1 MQVIQVLLGLIAMG
15 ISPAFALYSTR
26 DTVISATASNFKDVV
41 LDTEHAVMVEFFAP
55 WCGHCKNLAPEYKKA
70 ADSLKGLAKLVAID
84 CDAEANKPLC
94 GQYQVQGFPTLKF
107 FGKNKKSPQ
116 DYQGQRTA
124 KAIVDY
130 IIPQIS
136 NNVQL
141 IGTKGKAKSIE
152 EFLVQEPTLPRA
164 ILISKKSSTSP
175 LLKAISTEF
184 KSRLIVGELRTS
196 EAETL
201 AKVEAI
207 KKFESY
213 PVLVIL
219 PVGVT
224 SADQAVV
231 YDGALKS
238 APLSVFLE
246 KYALPKPK
254 KAAKKSGKKGEKK
267 ADKKSEKAEKAEKKA
282 EKEEEAIEPFDP
294 VVPEITNQS
303 ALDTLCIDK
312 SGVCVIGIL
321 TLEPEYQESLDAH
334 KIDLAVLEKLKKKH
348 HDKKSPFHFTWLN
361 PLRDPTPY
369 LLKQFDTPDSYPGL
383 LIVNAKKGVYRIH
396 RGGFDEA
403 SVDGFLEDVVKG
415 RGRNLKFDWKVSLAK
430 EGAVKKAVEKDEL

>member
-1 MQVIQVLLGLIAMG
+1 MQLVHVLLGLFATGIA
-15 ISPAFALYSTR
+15 PALALYSTR
-26 DTVISATASNFKDVV
+26 DTVIQATASTFKEAV

-70 ADSLKGLAKLVAID
+70 ADSLKGLAKLVAVD

-94 GQYQVQGFPTLKF
+94 GQYQIQGFPTLKF

-130 IIPQIS
+130 MIPQIP

-141 IGTKGKAKSIE
+141 IGTKGKAKALE
-152 EFLVQEPTLPRA
+152 EFVIQEPTLPKA
-164 ILISKKSSTSP
+164 MLISKKSSTSP

-201 AKVEAI
+201 AKVEAVR
-207 KKFESY
+207 KFDTY
-213 PVLVIL
+213 PVLVVF

-224 SADQAVV
+224 SADGVVV

-238 APLSVFLE
+238 APLTAFLD

-254 KAAKKSGKKGEKK
+254 KASKEPKKSGSAKKDGKKEGKKSAKKSEEE
-267 ADKKSEKAEKAEKKA
+267 EKAADP
-282 EKEEEAIEPFDP
+282 EPFDP
-294 VVPEITNQS
+294 IVHEIVDQAT
-303 ALDTLCIDK
+303 LDTLCIEK
-312 SGVCVIGIL
+312 SGVCVLGIL
-321 TLEPEYQESLDAH
+321 TLESEFEESVAAH
-334 KIDLAVLEKLKKKH
+334 KTDLAILEKIKKKH

-361 PLRDPTPY
+361 PLRDPKPY
-369 LLKQFDTPDSYPGL
+369 LLTQFDTPDSYPGL

-403 SVDGFLEDVVKG
+403 SVESFLDDVLKG
-415 RGRNLKFDWKVSLAK
+415 RGRNLKFDWKVSLTK
-430 EGAVKKAVEKDEL
+430 EGAKKKVEKDEL